1 MAVETVF
8 KKSIIIHSH
17 IQAVWDAL
25 IVPEAMQ
32 QWMSEFPIEVKTN
45 WEVGQPITI
54 TGALYK
60 KPFQNNGTVLAF
72 DKERKL
78 SYTHLSSISR
88 LPDEA
93 TSYSV
98 LEFVLEPDGDNTKL
112 SLTISNFPDETIYHH
127 LAFYW
132 NVTLEMLKKFVERK

>member
-1 MAVETVF
+1 MILANTFHKGISVQASAATVW
-8 KKSIIIHSH
+8 S
-17 IQAVWDAL
+17 AL
-25 IVPEAMQ
+25 TILEKMR

-45 WEVGQPITI
+45 WEIGQPITI

-72 DKERKL
+72 DKEQKL

-88 LPDEA
+88 LPDEP
-93 TSYSV
+93 TNYSV
-98 LEFVLEPDGDNTKL
+98 LEFMLEPDGDMTKL

-132 NVTLEMLKKFVERK
+132 NVTMEMLKKFAEGK

>member
-8 KKSIIIHSH
+8 NKSIIIHSY

-88 LPDEA
+88 LPNEPA
-93 TSYSV
+93 SYSV